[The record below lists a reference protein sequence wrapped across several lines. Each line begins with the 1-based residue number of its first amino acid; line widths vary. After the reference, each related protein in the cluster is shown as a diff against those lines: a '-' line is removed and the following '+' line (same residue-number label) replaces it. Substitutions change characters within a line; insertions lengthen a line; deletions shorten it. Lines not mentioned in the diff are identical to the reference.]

1 MKIAIPTINRADT
14 IESGTLSIVRGL
26 GYPIYL
32 FVSDDEQK
40 KIYGNIKD
48 VEIVS
53 VNKVGIANARN
64 AILDYFGKGEEVVQM
79 DDDVEGIY
87 RLEDGVLRELRG
99 ILLAGFMEQAFYDI
113 KQKNLNLWG
122 VYPVPNE
129 FYMDKKIT
137 NGNFIIGTFC
147 GIIVSDIRCDARL
160 PLKEDYDFTLSH
172 IKRGGVQ
179 RYDWITVKAKHY
191 KNKGGA
197 VDIRDDIKEQ
207 TAIAILKEKW
217 GDWVRDNPR
226 RKNEILIKR
235 GL

>member
-1 MKIAIPTINRADT
+1 MKIAIPTLNRADT
-14 IESGTLSIVRGL
+14 IESGTLAVVKGL

-32 FVSDDEQK
+32 FVADEEQK
-40 KIYGNIKD
+40 KLYSNIKD
-48 VEIVS
+48 VEIV
-53 VNKVGIANARN
+53 VTNKRGIASARN
-64 AILDYFGKGEEVVQM
+64 AILDYFGKGAEVVQM
-79 DDDVEGIY
+79 DDDVEAIY
-87 RLEDGVLRELRG
+87 KLENGELSELSG

-113 KQKNLNLWG
+113 KQKSLNLWG

-129 FYMDKKIT
+129 FYMSRKIT

-147 GIIVSDIRCDARL
+147 GIIVSDIRCDDRL
-160 PLKEDYDFTLSH
+160 LLKEDYDFTLSH
-172 IKRGGVQ
+172 IKAGGVQ

-197 VDIRDDIKEQ
+197 VDFRDDVKEQ

-217 GDWVRDNPR
+217 GDWVRNNPR